1 MLKINNPVFLLLLG
15 IILVFSITN
24 CKKRESDIGL
34 DVQPQND
41 RIPLYHTDTIQIYA
55 YVVSEDSL
63 TSYSNSLNLAG
74 SYFDPVFGVASASF
88 LTHYRLSTNNV
99 VFDKT
104 GDGSLTAD
112 SIVLYLDISEI
123 YGHSSDILN
132 LSVYKLNNDIYK
144 DTAYYSDID
153 INNYCDLVN
162 DLIGTKSFIP
172 ANFSDSTISIT
183 LNTNFAEEILFADT
197 SNLTNNDAFLSMFKG
212 LYVKSDDAVTSGTG
226 NIVSFDLLSDNSK
239 LILYYHDSQD
249 DSLSYTFVI
258 NNNCARI
265 NAFSHDYSS
274 SQIQPAIDNPAYQ
287 DSILYLQGLGGVKTK
302 ITFTNIDSWQ
312 KMAAEN
318 HVAITKAELIVPI
331 ETDDATAS
339 TYPKPE
345 RLTVRAIKDNGSQEL
360 IIDDPIYNQSY
371 SYFNGYI
378 DSVNNTYNMVIT
390 RYFQYLLQGEY
401 SDHGL
406 YIIPYN
412 KRIEPNRVIIGNT
425 NNSNKLK
432 LVITYTKF

>member
-1 MLKINNPVFLLLLG
+1 M
-15 IILVFSITN
+15 
-24 CKKRESDIGL
+24 
-34 DVQPQND
+34 
-41 RIPLYHTDTIQIYA
+41 
-55 YVVSEDSL
+55 
-63 TSYSNSLNLAG
+63 
-74 SYFDPVFGVASASF
+74 
-88 LTHYRLSTNNV
+88 
-99 VFDKT
+99 
-104 GDGSLTAD
+104 
-112 SIVLYLDISEI
+112 
-123 YGHSSDILN
+123 
-132 LSVYKLNNDIYK
+132 
-144 DTAYYSDID
+144 
-153 INNYCDLVN
+153 
-162 DLIGTKSFIP
+162 
-172 ANFSDSTISIT
+172 
-183 LNTNFAEEILFADT
+183 
-197 SNLTNNDAFLSMFKG
+197 
-212 LYVKSDDAVTSGTG
+212 
-226 NIVSFDLLSDNSK
+226 
-239 LILYYHDSQD
+239 
-249 DSLSYTFVI
+249 
-258 NNNCARI
+258 
-265 NAFSHDYSS
+265 
-274 SQIQPAIDNPAYQ
+274 
-287 DSILYLQGLGGVKTK
+287 YLQGLGGVKTK